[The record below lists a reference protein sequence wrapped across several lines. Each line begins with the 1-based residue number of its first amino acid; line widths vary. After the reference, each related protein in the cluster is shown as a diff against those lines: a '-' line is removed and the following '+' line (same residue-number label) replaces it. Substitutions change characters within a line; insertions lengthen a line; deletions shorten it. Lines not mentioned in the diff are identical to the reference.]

1 MERYNYLEFNHEVN
15 NVYGVYVGEDG
26 VVSITS
32 DDDFFTTGI
41 YTITQNNGE
50 TWTVD
55 NDCVRELDWA

>member
-41 YTITQNNGE
+41 YTITQNGE
-50 TWTVD
+50 TWTVH
-55 NDCVRELDWA
+55 NDAVRELDWA